1 MINYIL
7 FNDLKI
13 VNVMSREKITISRY
27 FYEQTCAEDFCGEN
41 SVKKKYL
48 THFSAYSTMQQSA
61 ILCAGCPTWMVKME
75 KIVEQGL
82 LYDFYGELLTKHQQE
97 IYESVVYENLSLGEI
112 AEKEGVSRQA
122 VHDIV
127 KRCDKTL
134 LGYEEKLK
142 LVARFESIREK
153 IEEINRFSA
162 QYENGELKD
171 AAAYGSR
178 IRELSAKI
186 MQEL

>member
-1 MINYIL
+1 
-7 FNDLKI
+7 
-13 VNVMSREKITISRY
+13 
-27 FYEQTCAEDFCGEN
+27 
-41 SVKKKYL
+41 
-48 THFSAYSTMQQSA
+48 
-61 ILCAGCPTWMVKME
+61 ME

-112 AEKEGVSRQA
+112 AEREGVSRQA

-142 LVARFESIREK
+142 LVARFASIKEK
-153 IEEINRFSA
+153 ISQINCLSE
-162 QYENGELKD
+162 QYENGKLTD
-171 AAAYGSR
+171 PASYGSK
-178 IRELSAKI
+178 IRELSARI
-186 MQEL
+186 MREL

>member
-1 MINYIL
+1 M
-7 FNDLKI
+7 
-13 VNVMSREKITISRY
+13 R
-27 FYEQTCAEDFCGEN
+27 
-41 SVKKKYL
+41 VKKKYL
-48 THFSAYSTMQQSA
+48 TRFFLYSTMQKSVTVRTKNSRQRP
-61 ILCAGCPTWMVKME
+61 GME

-82 LYDFYGELLTKHQQE
+82 LYDFYGELLTRHQQE

-112 AEKEGVSRQA
+112 AEAQGISRQA

-142 LVARFESIREK
+142 LVARFESIKEK
-153 IEEINRFSA
+153 ISQIDQLSA
-162 QYENGELKD
+162 QYESGELAD
-171 AAAYGSR
+171 PSSYGSQ
-178 IRELSAKI
+178 IRELSSRI